1 MHYQETFEQAAEYV
15 RLALP
20 LMAKHA
26 IPATPLHYTVWYEYV
41 AGRNTELQETI
52 EAALNDQPHSLSPDF
67 SAGLFEQ
74 HFQQAEMQMAESL
87 RKEVRR
93 SLSLIHEQV
102 ARSGDQANHYGEML
116 SRYETSLA
124 QDMSSEDFR
133 ALLNDFIQETQVMQ
147 QTNLT
152 LQQQLDQ
159 TRNELDEMREQ
170 LEAARMAASTDA
182 LTGIH
187 NRKTLDEKLLEY
199 TRAAHETGESLCLIM
214 ADIDHFKAFNDRHGH
229 IMGDKLLRL
238 VAEILKENVK
248 GQDIVARYGGEE
260 FAILLPNTPLH
271 GALTVAEH
279 LRASI
284 QQQQLRRSD
293 TREPI
298 GNVTLSMGLA
308 RYQAGEKVYSLVER
322 ADTALYHAKNAGRN
336 RVSVETQLP
345 AA

>member
-1 MHYQETFEQAAEYV
+1 MQYQESFEQAAEYV

-26 IPATPLHYTVWYEYV
+26 IPASPQHYTVWYEYV
-41 AGRNTELQETI
+41 TGRNPVLQEAI
-52 EAALNDQPHSLSPDF
+52 EEALQERPHSLSPEF

-74 HFQQAEMQMAESL
+74 HFRQAEMQLAESL
-87 RKEVRR
+87 RNEVRER
-93 SLSLIHEQV
+93 IARIHEQV
-102 ARSGDQANHYGEML
+102 SRSGDQASHYGEML
-116 SRYETSLA
+116 NRYETSLA

-133 ALLNDFIQETQVMQ
+133 SLLNEFIQETQAMQ
-147 QTNLT
+147 ETNKT
-152 LQQQLDQ
+152 LQTQLNQ
-159 TRNELDEMREQ
+159 TRSELDEMREQ

-187 NRKTLDEKLLEY
+187 NRKKLDEKLLEY
-199 TRAAHETGESLCLIM
+199 TRHAHETGESLCLIM

-229 IMGDKLLRL
+229 IIGDKLLRL
-238 VAEILKENVK
+238 VAGILRENVK

-271 GALTVAEH
+271 GALAVAEH
-279 LRASI
+279 LRATV
-284 QQQQLRRSD
+284 QQQRLRRSD
-293 TREPI
+293 THDPI

-308 RYQAGEKVYSLVER
+308 RYQAGEMVYSFVER
-322 ADTALYHAKNAGRN
+322 ADAALYHAKHSGRN
-336 RVSVETQLP
+336 RVAVETQVP